1 MNQNLNQNFKAL
13 LKKQQKRKQKIF
25 DKKQP
30 DTTDK
35 ADLESEESAEQRRKQ
50 KGQELKILTPNQTLI
65 TNQLPIT
72 LAQLKQG
79 LIQNNLKMKYDN
91 CYILCVVQKILPKQS
106 III

>member
-1 MNQNLNQNFKAL
+1 MQNQNQNQNQNMNQNLNQNFKTL
-13 LKKQQKRKQKIF
+13 LKKEQKRKQKIF

-72 LAQLKQG
+72 LAQLKAG
-79 LIQNNLKMKYDN
+79 TN
-91 CYILCVVQKILPKQS
+91 S
-106 III
+106 E